1 MSAVLELQAIEPT
14 ADQVALYERARLS
27 RDPRFDGRFFV
38 GVRTTGIYCRPIC
51 PAPQPKARNV
61 IYYHSAAAA
70 AAAGLRPCLRCRPE
84 AAPDS
89 AAWIGTEACV
99 RRALKL
105 IRGGALNSGSTA
117 ALAERVGITD
127 RHLRRLFARHVGAS
141 PRMVAATQRLLFAR
155 QLLRETRLPIGELAL
170 AAGFKSIRQFNT
182 AFRTAFN
189 MAPGEYRRGQ
199 KAADAAAGLRL
210 LLHYRPPYAWQEML
224 DFLRLRAVPGVEAVS
239 ADTYRRVIC
248 LGDSPGF
255 ISVRQL
261 PQKHCLQLQVQGVDS
276 SLLTEVVGRVRTL
289 FDLDA
294 SPDAVSEV
302 LGRDRLLARIVAA
315 KPGLR
320 LPGAWEPFEL
330 VVRAVLGQQVSVKA
344 ARTLAGRIVQRC
356 GRRVDDAELS
366 HAFPSAAQL
375 AAANL
380 DKLGI
385 TGRRIHTL
393 RHIAAAMAA
402 GELSLARGMDMD
414 DCVRQLL
421 AQPGIGPWTAH
432 YIAMRGLSEPDA
444 FPQGDLG
451 LLKALQR
458 QRPRAGAKDL
468 LAYAEAWRPWRAYAV
483 MYLWNLLA
491 AR

>member
-1 MSAVLELQAIEPT
+1 M
-14 ADQVALYERARLS
+14 
-27 RDPRFDGRFFV
+27 
-38 GVRTTGIYCRPIC
+38 
-51 PAPQPKARNV
+51 
-61 IYYHSAAAA
+61 
-70 AAAGLRPCLRCRPE
+70 
-84 AAPDS
+84 
-89 AAWIGTEACV
+89 
-99 RRALKL
+99 
-105 IRGGALNSGSTA
+105 
-117 ALAERVGITD
+117 
-127 RHLRRLFARHVGAS
+127 
-141 PRMVAATQRLLFAR
+141 
-155 QLLRETRLPIGELAL
+155 
-170 AAGFKSIRQFNT
+170 
-182 AFRTAFN
+182 
-189 MAPGEYRRGQ
+189 
-199 KAADAAAGLRL
+199 
-210 LLHYRPPYAWQEML
+210 
-224 DFLRLRAVPGVEAVS
+224 
-239 ADTYRRVIC
+239 
-248 LGDSPGF
+248 
-255 ISVRQL
+255 
-261 PQKHCLQLQVQGVDS
+261 QVQGVDS

-393 RHIAAAMAA
+393 RYIAAAMAA